1 MFKYLL
7 LYISLR
13 IILTNSEQINRIR
26 RQSPFADGIQ
36 PPSHLYEPR
45 RILSTYAHRKL
56 ESNYM
61 IVGPKLV
68 RPSDIVSVWV
78 TILNDQWPLTNVAV
92 SLFNQN
98 DEIAAN
104 EESLIPKIPTAI
116 VFQVPQNAPNGS
128 YRIYVRGTLPDGDVV
143 FYNETNVIF
152 HVKSISI
159 FIQLDKPM
167 YRHEKMVNFRCIPVY
182 SDLRG
187 YFSTVNVYIIGPMN
201 NVLRR
206 WLNLQTTWGY
216 VELSYQF
223 ASFIAF
229 GTYRIR
235 CEAQQSGA
243 EKTFL
248 VDFFLQKKIE
258 VNVSLPFFIN
268 IASPTIY
275 GIVTAN
281 YTTGRGVDGLMRLT
295 VRLKNSDDTFEPAV
309 NIIPVP
315 DAPGPKL
322 DFPYKEFD
330 GRADFVIPMSEATSV
345 FGDLTN
351 RELIFTATVYD
362 PIWNETTNSSFLTSF
377 YKTEYRMKFLNR
389 QSGVFK
395 PSMSYTANIAVLNG
409 DQSRF
414 RAVDFDRNKTYV
426 RVQTNFDTGLS
437 LASIDYPIPDDSI
450 VKHQFIIPNQNQ
462 TMYMSIRAEL
472 FVNNEFIQTAFIEQ
486 RSVRYRSQSQTYIQ
500 ITTSTLEPRIDNYM
514 TFTVNVSRYCEIVH
528 YHIISAS
535 RIVYTD
541 TVLMRGSRQRT
552 VYVAVTR
559 RMAPSAHILAYFID
573 VTGELVA
580 DVIHFHVNITSD
592 TVVLNLTINQRKD
605 LTGDTVELLAYGPPQ
620 ARVAF
625 AGTEYAQ
632 YQLYG
637 GNDLL
642 EMDIYNEL
650 YEYDIAAHPSPNI
663 TWYSNFLTPS
673 EKVYRVG
680 QSIAANAYRAF
691 RSAGLFLL
699 TDIEIVI
706 NEEEEEKF
714 CAELGNRLTCNDGS
728 CYTISEK
735 CDGIFNCLD
744 GADELDCPERSGP
757 SFTPINKRLWPYW
770 ERFFDLSFAWTS
782 VSSYPDGRAQ
792 LRVEVPHVIGTW
804 IVSAFSISQQN
815 GLSVLPSILTFEGTR
830 QFFITVEIP
839 PRVRLGEQIG
849 VRVDVFNFQT
859 HRIEALIILHASP
872 NYRFINL
879 DQHGQVSSFAPRTSD
894 GQHHVLLI
902 LYPSGT
908 RRIYIPILPL
918 TAGSIDV
925 TIEGITGVKRDI
937 RTQSITVV
945 YEGITNYYSTST
957 LFSLEHTPR
966 QMLEYDIVIPE
977 NYILPLKNYFLYIP
991 GSAKA
996 TVYVSGDVAGPY
1008 FWEGQDTPLTSDNV
1022 IYKTVAPA
1030 EGALIGFS
1038 SMVYDII
1045 YLRQGHGAK
1054 AFDQDKLYQLLD
1066 LANIEYN
1073 RLMAFYFD
1081 DGSDMGIHDGAF
1093 SNFGWKNETSVWLT
1107 SWVLLALKDAAQAEW
1122 EQYNLFIDP
1131 HVRAKS
1137 SKWLITHQSPEGSWK
1152 EHSNILDREKFQ
1164 PLLHSI
1170 DTGLPLNLSLTA
1182 QVLIALKMNTDI
1194 NGLIKED
1201 MSDAIDRGRIW
1212 LEKYYRLIEDSFE
1225 LAITTY
1231 ALHIVNSPEKDNAFN
1246 MLISRHRKSADGMYW
1261 SNIDLPS
1268 NRIGYGTVTEHLL
1281 PKWESELEAHA
1292 ISSTS
1297 FALLTYIF
1305 RAQTLLGKP
1314 IVNWLQTRRNFVAG
1328 WCSSYDSFFALKSL
1342 VYYAIR
1348 HGHTIQQYNLRISI
1362 SPTNDI
1368 SQKGEPFLITDSN
1381 IIDLQQYAINTV
1393 YGRIFIDTYGIGY
1406 SLVQMIVTA
1415 NVEFPELI
1423 RPIPYQAFHL
1433 SLDVHLSQKYNF
1445 SYLLYEPCVTW
1456 LPGPTKAY
1464 RSGWSIFTI
1473 EIPTGYR
1480 IEERFLKDL
1489 VGFGIVRNL
1498 RDAENYPNSLNFLFE
1513 FFDTTPICWEFEL
1526 KRFIPVANMTRYYE
1540 MKAYEWHEPWSA
1552 NRSMYTLRT
1561 LFGLDICDVCGSYQC
1576 PYCPYY
1582 AISLRIEISFFTI
1595 IFCVVFQ
1602 SFLYNC

>member
-1 MFKYLL
+1 MLKFLL
-7 LYISLR
+7 LCLNICVVS
-13 IILTNSEQINRIR
+13 TNFSQNYRVR
-26 RQSPFADGIQ
+26 RQSPFADGVQ
-36 PPSHLYEPR
+36 PPSYLYESR
-45 RILSTYAHRKL
+45 RILATNAHRKT

-78 TILNDQWPLTNVAV
+78 TILNEQWAITNVAV

-98 DEIAAN
+98 DEIASN
-104 EESLIPKIPTAI
+104 EERLIPNIPTAI
-116 VFQVPQNAPNGS
+116 IFQVPQNAPNGS
-128 YRIYVRGTLPDGDVV
+128 YTIYVRGTLPDGDVV

-152 HVKSISI
+152 HAKSLSI

-167 YRHEKMVNFRCIPVY
+167 YKNDQEVHFRCIPVY

-201 NVLRR
+201 NILRR
-206 WLNLQTTWGY
+206 WVNFQTSWGY
-216 VELSYQF
+216 VELSYKF

-229 GTYRIR
+229 GTYSIR
-235 CEAQQSGA
+235 CEAQQSAA

-268 IASPTIY
+268 IESPTIN
-275 GIVTAN
+275 GIITAN
-281 YTTGRGVDGLMRLT
+281 YTTGRGVQGFVRLT
-295 VRLKNSDDTFEPAV
+295 VRLKSLDDSFEPAV

-322 DFPYKEFD
+322 DYEYK
-330 GRADFVIPMSEATSV
+330 RANFVIPMVDATRE

-377 YKTEYRMKFLNR
+377 YKTEYRIKFLNR

-395 PSMSYTANIAVLNG
+395 PQMSYTANIAVLNG

-414 RAVDFDRNKTYV
+414 RIADFDRSTTYV

-450 VKHQFIIPNQNQ
+450 IKHEFVIPNQNQ

-472 FVNNEFIQTAFIEQ
+472 FVNKEFIQTAFIEQ
-486 RSVRYRSQSQTYIQ
+486 RSVRYRSRSQTYIQ

-514 TFTVNVSRYCEIVH
+514 IFTVNVSRYCPQVH

-541 TVLMRGSRQRT
+541 TIQMRDSRQQT

-559 RMAPSAHILAYFID
+559 RMAPSAHILAYFVD

-592 TVVLNLTINQRKD
+592 TVALNLTINQRKD
-605 LTGDTVELLAYGPPQ
+605 LTGNTVELLAYGPPQ

-637 GNDLL
+637 GNDFL

-680 QSIAANAYRAF
+680 QSVAANVYRAF

-699 TDIEIVI
+699 TDIETVI
-706 NEEEEEKF
+706 DEEEEEKF
-714 CAELGNRLTCNDGS
+714 CMDTGNRLTCNDGS

-735 CDGIFNCLD
+735 CDGVFHCLD
-744 GADELDCPERSGP
+744 GADELDCPEKLGP

-770 ERFFDLSFAWTS
+770 NRFFTLSFAWQSTI
-782 VSSYPDGRAQ
+782 SYPDGRAQ
-792 LRVEVPHVIGTW
+792 ICVDVPTDIGTW

-815 GLSVLPSILTFEGTR
+815 GLSVLPSVVMFEGTR
-830 QFFITVEIP
+830 QFFIVVEIP
-839 PRVRLGEQIG
+839 KRPRLGEQIG
-849 VRVDVFNFQT
+849 VRVDVFNFQA

-872 NYRFINL
+872 NYRFINI
-879 DQHGQVSSFAPRTSD
+879 DQDGQVSAFAPRTSD

-902 LYPSGT
+902 IPSSSS
-908 RRIYIPILPL
+908 RRIYIPIVPI
-918 TAGSIDV
+918 TAGKFDV
-925 TIEGITGVKRDI
+925 TIEGITGIQRHIVPI
-937 RTQSITVV
+937 EIEVV
-945 YEGITNYYSTST
+945 YEGITNQYSTST
-957 LFSLEHTPR
+957 LFSLEYTPR
-966 QMLEYDIVIPE
+966 QMIEFDIIVPE
-977 NYILPLKNYFLYIP
+977 NFILPLRNYFLYIP
-991 GSAKA
+991 GSPKA
-996 TVYVSGDVAGPY
+996 TVYISGDVAGPY
-1008 FWEGQDTPLTSDNV
+1008 FWEGQDKELTSDNL
-1022 IYKTVAPA
+1022 IFKTVAAA
-1030 EGALIGFS
+1030 EGALIGFA

-1045 YLRQGHGAK
+1045 YLRQGHGAGG
-1054 AFDQDKLYQLLD
+1054 FDQDKLSQLLKSRINY
-1066 LANIEYN
+1066 LLEYN

-1081 DGSDMGIHDGAF
+1081 DGSDNGVHDGAF

-1107 SWVLLALKDAAQAEW
+1107 SWVLIALKDATQAEW
-1122 EQYNLFIDP
+1122 EQYDLFIDP
-1131 HVRAKS
+1131 RVRAKS
-1137 SKWLITHQSPEGSWK
+1137 SKWIITHQTNEGSWR
-1152 EHSNILDREKFQ
+1152 EHSHILDREKFQ
-1164 PLLHSI
+1164 SLLHSN
-1170 DTGLPLNLSLTA
+1170 DTNLPLNLSLTA
-1182 QVLIALKMNTDI
+1182 QAVIALKMNTDI
-1194 NGLIKED
+1194 NGLIKDD
-1201 MSDAIDRGRIW
+1201 MTDAIDRGRMW
-1212 LEKYYRLIEDSFE
+1212 LEQYYHIIVDSFE

-1231 ALHIVNSPEKDNAFN
+1231 ALHICNSPEKDNAFN
-1246 MLISRHRKSADGMYW
+1246 LLLKTQRTSADGIYW

-1281 PKWESELEAHA
+1281 PKEESELEAHA
-1292 ISSTS
+1292 IASTS

-1305 RAQTLLGKP
+1305 RAQILLGKP
-1314 IVNWLQTRRNFVAG
+1314 IVTWLQARRNFVAG
-1328 WCSSYDSFFALKSL
+1328 WCSSYDSFFALRSL
-1342 VYYAIR
+1342 VNYAIR
-1348 HGHTIQQYNLRISI
+1348 HGNTIQAYNLRVNISSSTSSSRNSEPISI
-1362 SPTNDI
+1362 NN
-1368 SQKGEPFLITDSN
+1368 EN
-1381 IIDLQQYAINTV
+1381 IIDLKTYSLDPV
-1393 YGRIFIDTYGIGY
+1393 HGRVFIDTYGVGY

-1415 NVEFPELI
+1415 NVEYPELI
-1423 RPIPYQAFHL
+1423 RPIPYQGFDL
-1433 SLDVHLSQKYNF
+1433 SLNIHLSQKYNF
-1445 SYLLYEPCVTW
+1445 SYLIYEPCVTW
-1456 LPGPTKAY
+1456 LPNPIKSH

-1473 EIPTGYR
+1473 EIPTGYT

-1498 RDAENYPNSLNFLFE
+1498 RDAENYPNSLNFIFE
-1513 FFDTTPICWEFEL
+1513 FFDTTPICWQFEL

-1561 LFGLDICDVCGSYQC
+1561 LFGLDICSVCGSYQC
-1576 PYCPYY
+1576 PYCAYY
-1582 AISLRIEISFFTI
+1582 ARSSSIVMSLFTI
-1595 IFCVVFQ
+1595 ILCAAFSVVFI
-1602 SFLYNC
+1602 